1 MSSFDRSV
9 SGAQAKPAAPR
20 YRTMEQTLLVMSRT
34 LGAPVEYELR
44 SANIS
49 KSGIL
54 MENKSGKRVPFNV
67 NTLLEMTIDPEGHWL
82 QRPIQCVG
90 KVVRLASA
98 ESGTTQYGVK
108 IVQIDGSENTVWED
122 CFQLLEKNASHL
134 LMTGKASDALKALPQ
149 SHD

>member
-1 MSSFDRSV
+1 MSSFDRNV

-20 YRTMEQTLLVMSRT
+20 YRTLDQTLFVMSRT

-54 MENKSGKRVPFNV
+54 LENSRGKRAPFNV
-67 NTLLEMTIDPEGHWL
+67 NTLLEMTIDPEANWL

-90 KVVRLASA
+90 KVVRLANSEA
-98 ESGTTQYGVK
+98 GSTQYGVK
-108 IVQIDGSENTVWED
+108 IVQIDGVESTVWEE
-122 CFQLLEKNASHL
+122 CFKELAKNASHL
-134 LMTGKASDALKALPQ
+134 LMTGKPGDALKALP
-149 SHD
+149 HGAN